1 MRILHEIVNEAVAG
15 FRQMLFPGVC
25 LSCGMPDV
33 DGMELLCPFCKSDR
47 FDQANPFRTDTCPGV
62 VLPVT
67 LRYQYAMWRYDKGGV
82 LQRLLHNIK
91 YNGLGRLAFEL
102 GCLTGETMRD
112 CPALNGALNAGE
124 DVCLLPVPLHPRR
137 RRMRGF
143 NQAEVIAMGI
153 SQTSGIPIIDEN
165 AVIRTRYT
173 TTQTGFTLLARAR
186 NLEGAF
192 KLQHPNEITGKSI
205 IIIDDVFTTGATVYA
220 VADCLMQAKP
230 SEIGVVTIAHA

>member
-1 MRILHEIVNEAVAG
+1 MRVLQDIVQEAVVG

-33 DGMELLCPFCKSDR
+33 DGMELLCPFCRENR
-47 FDQANPFRTDTCPGV
+47 FDPANPFRTDSCPGV
-62 VLPVT
+62 ILPAV

-102 GCLTGETMRD
+102 GCIAGVSMRN
-112 CPALNGALNAGE
+112 CPALDGAINTNEPL
-124 DVCLLPVPLHPRR
+124 VLLPVPLHPRR

-143 NQAEVIAMGI
+143 NQAELIALGI
-153 SQTSGIPIIDEN
+153 SQVTGIPVLSDDI
-165 AVIRTRYT
+165 VVRTRYT
-173 TTQTGFTLLARAR
+173 NTQTGFSLMARTR
-186 NLEGAF
+186 NLNGAF
-192 KLQHPNEITGKSI
+192 KILNEEEITGKSI
-205 IIIDDVFTTGATVYA
+205 IIVDDVFTTGATVFSLA
-220 VADCLMQAKP
+220 EILNEGNP